1 MPIFTHKNAI
11 KMRNFCLS
19 LFFVAIL
26 LFVYSCKK
34 ETVEPQPLVQNLIL
48 GRWPLRYTIKN
59 VSVDNIQM
67 WPDTTNIYNPVD
79 TLVFR
84 TDGKVITRRAGVA
97 IDSTTYSIDAQ
108 GANITFGTNPPK
120 KLSFVRYKS
129 LGIATETIVK
139 NGSSSTKTV
148 IEDQYFR

>member
-1 MPIFTHKNAI
+1 MK
-11 KMRNFCLS
+11 NFCLS
-19 LFFVAIL
+19 LFFIATL

-34 ETVEPQPLVQNLIL
+34 EVVEPQPLVQKQIL

-59 VSVDNIQM
+59 VAVDNIRM

-108 GANITFGTNPPK
+108 GMHITFGTGSPK

-139 NGSSSTKTV
+139 NGSSTTTTI